1 MQSIINK
8 KNLNKYYKKIILFM
22 VLINYRFSA
31 IFRVAIDKEITARL
45 LQIRKEKQLIGKA
58 YKVVKK

>member
-1 MQSIINK
+1 
-8 KNLNKYYKKIILFM
+8 M

-31 IFRVAIDKEITARL
+31 IFRVAIDKEIIARL
-45 LQIRKEKQLIGKA
+45 LQIIREVQLIGKA